1 LDCSQIGSAA
11 LGENGQ
17 VRLLLDEP
25 GAETEKGKRDR
36 AILSMHAKSHTEPKR
51 PLNVLSF
58 SMRAARALAT
68 VLLTLGI
75 VGPPAVAAD
84 REAFART
91 IAEKLIAGKAKTRT
105 HTTDFEG
112 DSLGCITLT
121 TWELRNVGY
130 RGHAFFCE
138 DVFTEEVLGAVL
150 NRFGVVRCHIRGD
163 YVGDG
168 CYDFTICGVADSV
181 CVEP

>member
-1 LDCSQIGSAA
+1 
-11 LGENGQ
+11 
-17 VRLLLDEP
+17 
-25 GAETEKGKRDR
+25 
-36 AILSMHAKSHTEPKR
+36 
-51 PLNVLSF
+51 
-58 SMRAARALAT
+58 MRAAHALAAA
-68 VLLTLGI
+68 LFTLGSI
-75 VGPPAVAAD
+75 GPPAVAAD

-91 IAEKLIAGKAKTRT
+91 IAERLIARKALSAKT
-105 HTTDFEG
+105 HTTDFQG

-121 TWELRNVGY
+121 TWELRDLGY

-138 DVFTEEVLGAVL
+138 DAFTEEVLGAVL
-150 NRFGVVRCHIRGD
+150 NRSGVVRCRISGD